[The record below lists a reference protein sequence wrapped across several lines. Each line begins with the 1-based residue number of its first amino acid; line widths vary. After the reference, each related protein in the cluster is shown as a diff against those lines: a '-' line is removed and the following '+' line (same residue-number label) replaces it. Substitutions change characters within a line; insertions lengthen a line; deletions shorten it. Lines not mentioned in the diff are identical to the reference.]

1 MDRREN
7 YIAVFDSGV
16 GGISVLRHLVRVM
29 PGERFLYF
37 GDSANAPYG
46 SRSTEEVRR
55 LTLAGAAY
63 LLENYPLKALV
74 IACNTATAVAVDT
87 LREKY
92 PDLVIVGTEPA
103 VAVGARM
110 FPGGTVGVMATP
122 ATLGSP
128 RILSLIA
135 RKAGDARVEL
145 LPVAELAAIVEQGKE
160 NDPQTVALL
169 KNYLDPVKDSLD
181 ALVLGCTHYP
191 FAAPAIREALGRE
204 IPLLD
209 GGEAIAR
216 RTQQLLE
223 EKQLLSP
230 GNGELVWEN
239 TLGTPRILALSR
251 RLLDTRIDL

>member
-1 MDRREN
+1 MNSPND
-7 YIAVFDSGV
+7 YIAVFDSGL
-16 GGISVLRHLVRVM
+16 GGISVLQCLRSRM

-46 SRSTEEVRR
+46 SRPTEQILE
-55 LTLAGAAY
+55 LTLAAV
-63 LLENYPLKALV
+63 EKIMTRPVKALV

>member
-1 MDRREN
+1 MAQIR
-7 YIAVFDSGV
+7 ITT
-16 GGISVLRHLVRVM
+16 
-29 PGERFLYF
+29 P
-37 GDSANAPYG
+37 
-46 SRSTEEVRR
+46 
-55 LTLAGAAY
+55 LT
-63 LLENYPLKALV
+63 
-74 IACNTATAVAVDT
+74 
-87 LREKY
+87 REKVKE
-92 PDLVIVGTEPA
+92 L
-103 VAVGARM
+103 
-110 FPGGTVGVMATP
+110 
-122 ATLGSP
+122 
-128 RILSLIA
+128 
-135 RKAGDARVEL
+135 KAGDSCLISGVIYTARDAAHKRLCEL
-145 LPVAELAAIVEQGKE
+145 VEQGKE

-209 GGEAIAR
+209 GGKAIAR

>member
-1 MDRREN
+1 MNSPND
-7 YIAVFDSGV
+7 YIAVFDSGL
-16 GGISVLRHLVRVM
+16 GGISILQCLRSRM
-29 PGERFLYF
+29 PGERFLYY

-46 SRSTEEVRR
+46 SRPTEQILE
-55 LTLAGAAY
+55 LTLAAV
-63 LLENYPLKALV
+63 EKIMTRPVKALV
-74 IACNTATAVAVDT
+74 VACNTATAVAVDA

-92 PDLVIVGTEPA
+92 PHLVIVGTEPA

-110 FPGGTVGVMATP
+110 FPAGTVGVMATP
-122 ATLGSP
+122 ATLESP

-135 RKAGDARVEL
+135 RKAGTARVEL

-169 KNYLDPVKDSLD
+169 KNSLEPVKDSLD

-191 FAAPAIREALGRE
+191 FAAPAIREALGRD

-209 GGEAIAR
+209 GGKAIAR
-216 RTQQLLE
+216 RTRQLLE
-223 EKQLLSP
+223 EKNLLSS
-230 GNGELVWEN
+230 GEGELVWEN